1 MRIGASTVGLLLL
14 ALALPSRAG
23 GQTKPW
29 GIGFDAGLTR
39 FWGASEP
46 VPPNVTPG
54 ARPYRPTTFAIRA
67 DRVLGRSRVG
77 LTVSYAGSGLGVES
91 QDLAIIAKG
100 GLTWVQLAPE
110 LAYRLATLGPVT
122 ELRLV
127 GGPVADLWNV
137 DGDDTRT
144 RIGGRAGLEL
154 LVPLG
159 GPLAATMRAHGG
171 LSGSLFREADVP
183 SGYRTKTM
191 PNAGFALGFRF
202 GF

>member
-1 MRIGASTVGLLLL
+1 MHIGASTVGLLLL

-54 ARPYRPTTFAIRA
+54 ARPYRPTTFAIRV
-67 DRVLGRSRVG
+67 DRVLGRSRIG
-77 LTVSYAGSGLGVES
+77 LTVSYAGSGLGVEN

-110 LAYRLATLGPVT
+110 LAYRVATLGPVT
-122 ELRLV
+122 ELRLF

-202 GF
+202 RF

>member
-122 ELRLV
+122 ELRLF

-183 SGYRTKTM
+183 SGYRTKMM

>member
-100 GLTWVQLAPE
+100 GLKWVQLAPE

-122 ELRLV
+122 ELRLF

>member
-1 MRIGASTVGLLLL
+1 MHIGASTVGLLLL
-14 ALALPSRAG
+14 ALALASPAG

-29 GIGFDAGLTR
+29 GLGFDAGLTR

-77 LTVSYAGSGLGVES
+77 LTVSYAGSGLGVEN

-122 ELRLV
+122 ELRLF

>member
-1 MRIGASTVGLLLL
+1 MHIGASTVGLLLL
-14 ALALPSRAG
+14 ALAFPARAG
-23 GQTKPW
+23 GQSKPW

-67 DRVLGRSRVG
+67 DRIFGRSRVG
-77 LTVSYAGSGLGVES
+77 LTVSYAGSGLGVEN

-122 ELRLV
+122 ELRLF

>member
-1 MRIGASTVGLLLL
+1 MHIRASTVGLLLL
-14 ALALPSRAG
+14 ALALPSRVG
-23 GQTKPW
+23 GQARPW

-39 FWGASEP
+39 FWGGSEP
-46 VPPNVTPG
+46 IPPNVTPG

-67 DRVLGRSRVG
+67 DHILGRGRVG
-77 LTVSYAGSGLGVES
+77 LTVSYAGSGLGVED
-91 QDLAIIAKG
+91 QDLAVVAKG

-110 LAYRLATLGPVT
+110 AAYRLATLGPVT
-122 ELRLV
+122 ELRLF
-127 GGPVADLWNV
+127 GGPVADVWNV
-137 DGDDTRT
+137 EGDGTRT

-159 GPLAATMRAHGG
+159 GPVAATMRAHGG

-191 PNAGFALGFRF
+191 PNAGFALGFKV

>member
-110 LAYRLATLGPVT
+110 LAYRLTTLGPVT
-122 ELRLV
+122 ELRLF

>member
-100 GLTWVQLAPE
+100 GLKWVQLAPE

-122 ELRLV
+122 ELRLF

-159 GPLAATMRAHGG
+159 RPLAATMRAHGG

>member
-77 LTVSYAGSGLGVES
+77 LTVSYAGSGLGVEN

-110 LAYRLATLGPVT
+110 FAYRLATLGPVI
-122 ELRLV
+122 ELRLF
-127 GGPVADLWNV
+127 GGPVADIWNV
-137 DGDDTRT
+137 EGDDT
-144 RIGGRAGLEL
+144 
-154 LVPLG
+154 
-159 GPLAATMRAHGG
+159 
-171 LSGSLFREADVP
+171 
-183 SGYRTKTM
+183 
-191 PNAGFALGFRF
+191 
-202 GF
+202 

>member
-46 VPPNVTPG
+46 VPPNVMPG

-110 LAYRLATLGPVT
+110 LAYRLTTLGPVT
-122 ELRLV
+122 ELRLF

>member
-1 MRIGASTVGLLLL
+1 
-14 ALALPSRAG
+14 
-23 GQTKPW
+23 
-29 GIGFDAGLTR
+29 
-39 FWGASEP
+39 
-46 VPPNVTPG
+46 
-54 ARPYRPTTFAIRA
+54 
-67 DRVLGRSRVG
+67 
-77 LTVSYAGSGLGVES
+77 VED

-122 ELRLV
+122 ELRLF
-127 GGPVADLWNV
+127 GGPVTDIWNV

-159 GPLAATMRAHGG
+159 GPVAATMRAHGG
-171 LSGSLFREADVP
+171 VSGSLFREADVP
-183 SGYRTKTM
+183 SGYRTRTM
-191 PNAGFALGFRF
+191 PNAGFALGLKL

>member
-1 MRIGASTVGLLLL
+1 MHIGASTVGLLLL
-14 ALALPSRAG
+14 AFALPSRAA

-29 GIGFDAGLTR
+29 GIGVDAGLTR

-67 DRVLGRSRVG
+67 DRVLGRGRVG
-77 LTVSYAGSGLGVES
+77 LTVSYAGSGLGVED
-91 QDLAIIAKG
+91 QDLAIISKG

-122 ELRLV
+122 ELRV
-127 GGPVADLWNV
+127 FGGPVADLWNV

-159 GPLAATMRAHGG
+159 GPVAATMRAHGG

-183 SGYRTKTM
+183 TGYRTKTM

>member
-110 LAYRLATLGPVT
+110 RAYRLPTL
-122 ELRLV
+122 
-127 GGPVADLWNV
+127 GPVADLWNV

>member
-1 MRIGASTVGLLLL
+1 MHIRASTVGLLLL
-14 ALALPSRAG
+14 ALALPSRVG
-23 GQTKPW
+23 GQARPW

-39 FWGASEP
+39 FWGGSEP
-46 VPPNVTPG
+46 IPPNVTPG

-67 DRVLGRSRVG
+67 DRILGRGRVG
-77 LTVSYAGSGLGVES
+77 FTVSYAGSGLGVED
-91 QDLAIIAKG
+91 QDLAVVAKG

-110 LAYRLATLGPVT
+110 AAYRLATLGPVT
-122 ELRLV
+122 ELRLF
-127 GGPVADLWNV
+127 GGPVADIWNV
-137 DGDDTRT
+137 EGDGTRT
-144 RIGGRAGLEL
+144 RIGGRVGLEL

-159 GPLAATMRAHGG
+159 GPVAATMRAHGG

-191 PNAGFALGFRF
+191 PNAGFALGFKV

>member
-1 MRIGASTVGLLLL
+1 MHIGASTVGLLLL
-14 ALALPSRAG
+14 ALALASPAG

-29 GIGFDAGLTR
+29 GLGFDAGLTR

-77 LTVSYAGSGLGVES
+77 LTVSYAGSGLGVEN

-122 ELRLV
+122 ELRLF

-137 DGDDTRT
+137 DGNDTRT

>member
-1 MRIGASTVGLLLL
+1 MHIGASTVGLLLL
-14 ALALPSRAG
+14 ALALPSPAG

-29 GIGFDAGLTR
+29 GLGFDAGLTR

-77 LTVSYAGSGLGVES
+77 LTVSYAGSGLGVEN

-122 ELRLV
+122 ELRLF

-137 DGDDTRT
+137 DGNDTRT

>member
-1 MRIGASTVGLLLL
+1 MHIGASTVGLLLL

-23 GQTKPW
+23 GQTKSW

-46 VPPNVTPG
+46 VSPNVAPG
-54 ARPYRPTTFAIRA
+54 ARPYRPTTFALRA

-77 LTVSYAGSGLGVES
+77 LTLSYAGSGLGVED

-100 GLTWVQLAPE
+100 GLKWVQLAPE
-110 LAYRLATLGPVT
+110 VAYRLATLGPVT
-122 ELRLV
+122 ELRLF
-127 GGPVADLWNV
+127 GGPVADIWNV

-159 GPLAATMRAHGG
+159 GPVAATMRAHGG
-171 LSGSLFREADVP
+171 LSGSLFRETDVP

>member
-1 MRIGASTVGLLLL
+1 MHIGASTVGLLLL

-23 GQTKPW
+23 GQTKSW

-77 LTVSYAGSGLGVES
+77 LTVSYAGSGLGVENE
-91 QDLAIIAKG
+91 DLAIIAKG

-110 LAYRLATLGPVT
+110 LAYRVATLGPVT
-122 ELRLV
+122 ELRLF
-127 GGPVADLWNV
+127 GGPVADIWRV
-137 DGDDTRT
+137 DGDNTRT

-159 GPLAATMRAHGG
+159 GPVAATMRAHGG

>member
-110 LAYRLATLGPVT
+110 LAYRLTTLGPVT
-122 ELRLV
+122 ELRLF

-183 SGYRTKTM
+183 SGSRTKTM

>member
-1 MRIGASTVGLLLL
+1 MHIGASTAGLLLL

-23 GQTKPW
+23 GQARPW

-67 DRVLGRSRVG
+67 DRALGRARVG
-77 LTVSYAGSGLGVES
+77 LTVSYAGSGLGVED

-122 ELRLV
+122 ELRLF
-127 GGPVADLWNV
+127 GGPVTDIWNV

-159 GPLAATMRAHGG
+159 GPVAATMRAHGG
-171 LSGSLFREADVP
+171 VSGSLFREADVP
-183 SGYRTKTM
+183 SGYRTRTM
-191 PNAGFALGFRF
+191 PNAGFALGLKL